1 MKAIEI
7 IKLNKQIND
16 SKDILFNLDAII
28 EIIKEDVLLI
38 SRIERKYFADFDFT
52 FSESAKILKTQLKKT
67 HLRAIK
73 NFLLE
78 QDIEICMKFLISRIL
93 NIMINI
99 TINKKYKL
107 FCSPQIVKFNDDIK
121 LYSDF
126 ENDIEILDLYKF
138 DRETIKT
145 GLKDVYENTIGDINF
160 DLQDFQEL
168 AQEFGFTLFDILD
181 YNPNLVPQMSLE
193 SSNNSCYQLVLVFDK
208 DIAK

>member
-99 TINKKYKL
+99 TK
-107 FCSPQIVKFNDDIK
+107 
-121 LYSDF
+121 
-126 ENDIEILDLYKF
+126 
-138 DRETIKT
+138 
-145 GLKDVYENTIGDINF
+145 
-160 DLQDFQEL
+160 
-168 AQEFGFTLFDILD
+168 
-181 YNPNLVPQMSLE
+181 
-193 SSNNSCYQLVLVFDK
+193 NNWIS
-208 DIAK
+208 